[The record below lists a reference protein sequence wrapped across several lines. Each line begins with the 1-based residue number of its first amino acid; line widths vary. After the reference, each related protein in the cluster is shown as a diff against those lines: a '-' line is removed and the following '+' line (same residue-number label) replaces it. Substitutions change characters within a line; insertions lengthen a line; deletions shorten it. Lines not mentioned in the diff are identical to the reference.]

1 MIRAAIA
8 VAMLAAVTIVLLL
21 MPNNFGADQRR
32 ALAVTAVRLGAV
44 PLGAGLLQP
53 LASGG
58 DAIAQNDLGV
68 LLYRGIEDKRDPIEA
83 AALLNAAAAAGLARA
98 QLNLLLLRAPC
109 DTNERARTIAAL
121 EGFARAGDRRAA
133 SIAADCLDAFIP
145 TGAIVEETHRLL
157 AMAAIAT
164 ATSNPDEEL
173 KFGWLL
179 LQRLRKLDGYG
190 SQADSLKPR
199 VAQEAARYLFRAAE
213 HGRPAAYEGI
223 GRLAAEATPLLAG
236 DAVADR
242 VAVRSSAG
250 WIEAAAQGGHP
261 RSRCAVGVEL
271 ATRLSAESTRVSD
284 TDQKR
289 LAELFQS
296 CLKDRD
302 PRQIVFKGGREQT
315 IGHYRLFDVWMM
327 DEAFLVAS
335 AHYDNYDHDVVAQEE
350 AVRRMATLASQIVK

>member
-1 MIRAAIA
+1 MIRASIG
-8 VAMLAAVTIVLLL
+8 VVVLAAVTIVFLLT
-21 MPNNFGADQRR
+21 PSSFGASQRR
-32 ALAVTAVRLGAV
+32 ALAVMAVRLGAV

-53 LASGG
+53 LAKAG

-68 LLYRGIEDKRDPIEA
+68 LLYRGIGDRRDPVEA
-83 AALLNAAAAAGLARA
+83 ARLLNAAAAAGLARA
-98 QLNLLLLRAPC
+98 KLNLLLLRAPC
-109 DTNERARTIAAL
+109 NTGERARTVAAL
-121 EGFARAGDRRAA
+121 EGFAQAGDRRAA

-145 TGAIVEETHRLL
+145 IGAIVEETHRVL

-164 ATSNPDEEL
+164 ATFNPDEEL

-179 LQRLRKLDGYG
+179 LNRLRQLEGYS

-223 GRLAAEATPLLAG
+223 SRLAAEAAPLLAG
-236 DAVADR
+236 DAVAER
-242 VAVRSSAG
+242 VAVRSSAD
-250 WIEAAAQGGHP
+250 WVEAAAQAGHP
-261 RSRCAVGVEL
+261 RSRCVVGVAL
-271 ATRLSAESTRVSD
+271 ATRLTAEGTPASA
-284 TDQKR
+284 TDRKR

-296 CLKDRD
+296 CLKDHD
-302 PRQIVFKGGREQT
+302 PRQVVFKDGREQT

-335 AHYDNYDHDVVAQEE
+335 PHYDNYDHDVVAQQE
-350 AVRRMATLASQIVK
+350 AVRRIASLASHL